1 MESIDDHERDCSKK
15 RSSCVD
21 RHAHVERTVSQEG
34 IRDCFKCQHTYHL
47 DYRIGMIR
55 TYAVIARAILHPA
68 GIPGPQSRSKDKRAV
83 LADKLRVLAF
93 EEVEVDDQGERGSG
107 VKREISLKGQSFRFR
122 KGFRS

>member
-1 MESIDDHERDCSKK
+1 MESIDDHERDSSKK

-21 RHAHVERTVSQEG
+21 RHAHVEWTVSQEG
-34 IRDCFKCQHTYHL
+34 IRAYFSCQHAYHPE
-47 DYRIGMIR
+47 YRIDMLR
-55 TYAVIARAILHPA
+55 THAVVACAILHPA

-83 LADKLRVLAF
+83 LAYKLRVLAF
-93 EEVEVDDQGERGSG
+93 EEVEVDDQSERGSG